1 MKKILFLLV
10 IALVCYAIY
19 FDITKGTLPAFT
31 APQNPIETKGNE
43 SALPYKVIAVQAG
56 DTVLS
61 ILEREEGHLSK
72 PIETIMKDFEE
83 LNNGVS
89 PLEIQIGKTY
99 KFPTYMKPSQ

>member
-1 MKKILFLLV
+1 MKKILFLLI

-31 APQNPIETKGNE
+31 APHDIIEPNKND
-43 SALPYKVIAVQAG
+43 SRLPYKEIPVQAG

-72 PIETIMKDFEE
+72 PIEAIMKDFQE

-89 PLEIQIGKTY
+89 PHDIQIGKTY
-99 KFPTYMKPSQ
+99 KFPTYLKPSL